1 MRKDSVLAY
10 IKEYAKTQPD
20 TLAVC
25 ELRKTVTYEQYF
37 MNIRKMAAVLMSA
50 GIQKDEHVIL
60 KCTQNINYLTI
71 FTALQYM
78 GALPIPVEKATMPER
93 MTEIGAQVE
102 AKTLISDAE
111 AEGMRF
117 FSAKELEKQMAEAEP
132 ADCGLPKAQSRSMIL
147 FTTGTTGRSKGVVVK
162 HINDVAVAENVI
174 GGTHMRSHNVEI
186 IPMPLNHAY
195 GLRRYQSDMVNGGTV
210 CLMDGM
216 VFVGTLWK
224 LMEKYQASSM
234 ALSPASLG
242 MIFKLSGDRLAEY
255 ESQLDYIQ
263 IGSAPLVEADKQ
275 HLLSLMPNTRLYN
288 FYGASEAG
296 CSCILDFNSSDD
308 KPGCIG
314 KPTVNSVIRFTD
326 ENGNA
331 LPPAIIAPEEPV
343 LIPPVLFVQSM
354 LLYTGDAS
362 FCTKLT
368 PRRILLE
375 HPFEV
380 GALCEDFSLETHLVD
395 VLDGVYNLPQIGYRV
410 VHRLGS
416 LTRRRSVNQFSRAYI
431 AIIEASDY
439 VEKELVPRY
448 PKLEVAARR
457 FGLYERLDYML
468 HVPISQMNRKNEFYM
483 QVLYYLR
490 ENKTAIR
497 ENPYLAHR
505 DRIYLTILSA
515 APVLVRRVHRVSM
528 RLRGIKMK

>member
-1 MRKDSVLAY
+1 MRKDSILQY
-10 IKEYAKTQPD
+10 ISEYAKTQPD

-37 MNIRKMAAVLMSA
+37 TNIRKMAAVLMAA

-71 FTALQYM
+71 FSALQYM

-93 MTEIGAQVE
+93 MTEIAAQVE
-102 AKTLISDAE
+102 AETLISDAE

-117 FSAKELEKQMAEAEP
+117 FSAKELEKQMADAEP
-132 ADCGLPKAQSRSMIL
+132 ADCELPKARSRSMIL
-147 FTTGTTGRSKGVVVK
+147 FTTGTTGKSKGVVVK

-174 GGTHMRSHNVEI
+174 GGTHMRPHNVEI

-216 VFVGTLWK
+216 VFVGVLWK
-224 LMEKYQASSM
+224 LMEKYHATSM

-275 HLLSLMPNTRLYN
+275 HLLSMMPNTRLYN

-296 CSCILDFNSSDD
+296 CSCILDFNSADD

-326 ENGNA
+326 ENGDTVRPEDVSEARPA
-331 LPPAIIAPEEPV
+331 LLSWGGDIVMEGYYNDPEMTRETLDNGYVRTKDLAYLDAEGRCILVGRMDDIINYGGSKISPAEVEDCARGYEGIVDCAYSSKPDAITGEVPV
-343 LIPPVLFVQSM
+343 M
-354 LLYTGDAS
+354 LVVKAEAYDKQA
-362 FCTKLT
+362 FMAYLT
-368 PRRILLE
+368 E
-375 HPFEV
+375 
-380 GALCEDFSLETHLVD
+380 
-395 VLDGVYNLPQIGYRV
+395 
-410 VHRLGS
+410 
-416 LTRRRSVNQFSRAYI
+416 
-431 AIIEASDY
+431 
-439 VEKELVPRY
+439 
-448 PKLEVAARR
+448 KLESYKLPKHIYEVAD
-457 FGLYERLDYML
+457 L
-468 HVPISQMNRKNEFYM
+468 P
-483 QVLYYLR
+483 
-490 ENKTAIR
+490 KTFKG
-497 ENPYLAHR
+497 
-505 DRIYLTILSA
+505 TILRKE
-515 APVLVRRVHRVSM
+515 VK
-528 RLRGIKMK
+528 KMLEQL

>member
-1 MRKDSVLAY
+1 M
-10 IKEYAKTQPD
+10 
-20 TLAVC
+20 
-25 ELRKTVTYEQYF
+25 
-37 MNIRKMAAVLMSA
+37 
-50 GIQKDEHVIL
+50 
-60 KCTQNINYLTI
+60 
-71 FTALQYM
+71 
-78 GALPIPVEKATMPER
+78 
-93 MTEIGAQVE
+93 
-102 AKTLISDAE
+102 
-111 AEGMRF
+111 
-117 FSAKELEKQMAEAEP
+117 
-132 ADCGLPKAQSRSMIL
+132 
-147 FTTGTTGRSKGVVVK
+147 
-162 HINDVAVAENVI
+162 
-174 GGTHMRSHNVEI
+174 
-186 IPMPLNHAY
+186 
-195 GLRRYQSDMVNGGTV
+195 
-210 CLMDGM
+210 
-216 VFVGTLWK
+216 
-224 LMEKYQASSM
+224 
-234 ALSPASLG
+234 
-242 MIFKLSGDRLAEY
+242 
-255 ESQLDYIQ
+255 
-263 IGSAPLVEADKQ
+263 
-275 HLLSLMPNTRLYN
+275 
-288 FYGASEAG
+288 
-296 CSCILDFNSSDD
+296 
-308 KPGCIG
+308 
-314 KPTVNSVIRFTD
+314 
-326 ENGNA
+326 
-331 LPPAIIAPEEPV
+331 

-395 VLDGVYNLPQIGYRV
+395 ILDGVYNLPQIGYRV

>member
-1 MRKDSVLAY
+1 MGKGGAIMIYFDNAATTMRKPDCVIDAVADAMRNFGNSGRGAHEPGTGASAVSSRAAHGRNEAAVNFNGGETGRMSMQALISVVVPVY
-10 IKEYAKTQPD
+10 NSETF
-20 TLAVC
+20 
-25 ELRKTVTYEQYF
+25 LRKTVRCIQEQTDPAF
-37 MNIRKMAAVLMSA
+37 EI
-50 GIQKDEHVIL
+50 IL
-60 KCTQNINYLTI
+60 VNDGSLDGSLELC
-71 FTALQYM
+71 
-78 GALPIPVEKATMPER
+78 R
-93 MTEIGAQVE
+93 
-102 AKTLISDAE
+102 
-111 AEGMRF
+111 
-117 FSAKELEKQMAEAEP
+117 ELEKEDARIRVLTQENKGLSAARNAGVLEAHGEYISFVDSDDLIYP
-132 ADCGLPKAQSRSMIL
+132 DMIANL
-147 FTTGTTGRSKGVVVK
+147 RAGM
-162 HINDVAVAENVI
+162 DE
-174 GGTHMRSHNVEI
+174 MRRR
-186 IPMPLNHAY
+186 
-195 GLRRYQSDMVNGGTV
+195 GLRNVQV
-210 CLMDGM
+210 
-216 VFVGTLWK
+216 
-224 LMEKYQASSM
+224 
-234 ALSPASLG
+234 
-242 MIFKLSGDRLAEY
+242 
-255 ESQLDYIQ
+255 Q
-263 IGSAPLVEADKQ
+263 IGRE
-275 HLLSLMPNTRLYN
+275 
-288 FYGASEAG
+288 E
-296 CSCILDFNSSDD
+296 I
-308 KPGCIG
+308 
-314 KPTVNSVIRFTD
+314 D

-395 VLDGVYNLPQIGYRV
+395 ILDGVYNLPQIGYRV

-468 HVPISQMNRKNEFYM
+468 HVPIAQMNRKNEFYM
-483 QVLYYLR
+483 QVLHYLR